1 MLTTEQILQR
11 ISRNTKKHS
20 ERNKRNYYRLGRRI
34 EKLKE
39 RVNIHPEQ
47 KVSARRTYRYYKI
60 NKGIWDGPSPREF
73 GKMNK
78 DTFNRLLKG
87 REEIEGETLLT
98 AESSATQ
105 RRRRSTAQ
113 RKRRSKST
121 AQPQDAEGVPR
132 NRRTPGLDIPIEGD
146 SLSMEDFGMDLS
158 IIEGYPVEQQT
169 QGLSSLSSQPVDEV
183 IVPTA
188 DCRPLTADRRSSS
201 AERRY
206 LNLEENQS
214 GETFQDWLDDL
225 FGAADSL

>member
-1 MLTTEQILQR
+1 MTTTEQLLRR
-11 ISRNTKKHS
+11 ISENTKKHN

-47 KVSARRTYRYYKI
+47 KVSARRIYRYYIVK
-60 NKGIWDGPSPREF
+60 KRIWNGPSPREF

-78 DTFNRLLKG
+78 DTFERLLKG

-121 AQPQDAEGVPR
+121 AQPQDAEGVLR
-132 NRRTPGLDIPIEGD
+132 NRRTPGLDMPIEGD

-158 IIEGYPVEQQT
+158 IIEGYLVEQQT

-183 IVPTA
+183 IV
-188 DCRPLTADRRSSS
+188 LTTEIGR
-201 AERRY
+201 
-206 LNLEENQS
+206 
-214 GETFQDWLDDL
+214 
-225 FGAADSL
+225 

>member
-34 EKLKE
+34 ERLKE

-60 NKGIWDGPSPREF
+60 KKGIWDGPSPREF

-78 DTFNRLLKG
+78 DTFERLLKG

-121 AQPQDAEGVPR
+121 AQPQNTEDM
-132 NRRTPGLDIPIEGD
+132 PIEGD
-146 SLSMEDFGMDLS
+146 SLSMKDFGMDLS
-158 IIEGYPVEQQT
+158 IIEGYPGEQQT
-169 QGLSSLSSQPVDEV
+169 CGLSSLTKVLLNQVDEV
-183 IVPTA
+183 IVPN
-188 DCRPLTADRRSSS
+188 RR
-201 AERRY
+201 
-206 LNLEENQS
+206 LIN
-214 GETFQDWLDDL
+214 
-225 FGAADSL
+225 

>member
-1 MLTTEQILQR
+1 MHIEQR
-11 ISRNTKKHS
+11 
-20 ERNKRNYYRLGRRI
+20 
-34 EKLKE
+34 
-39 RVNIHPEQ
+39 
-47 KVSARRTYRYYKI
+47 VSAGQTYRYYKI
-60 NKGIWDGPSPREF
+60 NKRIWDGPSPREF

-78 DTFNRLLKG
+78 NTFNRLLKG

-105 RRRRSTAQ
+105 RRCRSTAQ

-132 NRRTPGLDIPIEGD
+132 NRRTPGLDMLIEGD
-146 SLSMEDFGMDLS
+146 SLSMGDFGTDLS
-158 IIEGYPVEQQT
+158 MIEEYPIEQQT

-188 DCRPLTADRRSSS
+188 DCRPPSADRRPPSADRRSPSADRRLSS

-206 LNLEENQS
+206 PNLEENQS
-214 GETFQDWLDDL
+214 G
-225 FGAADSL
+225 